1 MKKNILVFPC
11 GSEIGLEICRSMR
24 LSTHFTLWGGS
35 SVADH
40 GKFEFVNYID
50 GLPMVY
56 EEDFVQ
62 KLNDVIRRYQIDLI
76 MPAYDSVIDK
86 LAEHREEVACRIV
99 MSPSETCRIA
109 CSKGETYRRLKGV
122 VPVPRVYGKDEDMDM
137 PVFLKPDAGCGSR
150 GCRRAESPE
159 EVRFEMARNPSLL
172 ALEYLPGREYTV
184 DCFTDRRHRLLYVQG
199 RCRARISNGISVNSH
214 LVDDPRFHDLAVR
227 INAAIEFRGAWF
239 FQVKERAD
247 GELVLMEIA
256 PRIAG
261 TMELNRGLGVN
272 LPMLSAFDACD
283 MDVSI
288 LPNGLD
294 VVIDRALHSRFRT
307 NAVYDTVYVD
317 LDDTLVVDGKV
328 NSSLMA
334 FLYQARNELKRIVLL
349 SRHAKDIGETLSAS
363 CISPALFS
371 EIIHLKDRQD
381 RKSAHI
387 RKGERAVFIDDSFSE
402 RLDVLKSCGVPSFGP
417 ESVDVLQDGRS
428 V

>member
-1 MKKNILVFPC
+1 MKKNVLVFPC

-40 GKFEFVNYID
+40 GRFEFVNYID

-56 EEDFVQ
+56 EENFVE
-62 KLNDVIRRYQIDLI
+62 KLNVVIRQYGIDLI
-76 MPAYDSVIDK
+76 MPAYDSVIQK
-86 LAEHREEVACRIV
+86 LAEHRDEIACPVV
-99 MSPSETCRIA
+99 MSPSETCIVA
-109 CSKGETYRRLKGV
+109 CSKCETYRRLAGV
-122 VPVPRVYGKDEDMDM
+122 VPVPRIYTRDEAMEM
-137 PVFLKPDAGCGSR
+137 PVFLKPDSGCGSR
-150 GCRRAESPE
+150 GCRRVNTLE
-159 EVRFEMARNPSLL
+159 EARFEMARNPSLL
-172 ALEYLPGREYTV
+172 ALEFLPGKEYTI
-184 DCFTDRRHRLLYVQG
+184 DCFTDRTRRLLYAQG

-214 LVDDPRFHDLAVR
+214 LVDDARFRNLAEC
-227 INAAIEFRGAWF
+227 INSALAFRGAWF

-283 MDVSI
+283 MDVAI

-294 VVIDRALHSRFRT
+294 VVIDRALHARFQT
-307 NAVYDTVYVD
+307 SLVYDTVYVD

-328 NSSLMA
+328 NSELKA
-334 FLYQARNELKRIVLL
+334 FLYQARNENKRIVLL
-349 SRHAKDIGETLSAS
+349 SRHAKVIGETLANC
-363 CISPALFS
+363 CIAPELFA
-371 EIIHLKDRQD
+371 EIVHLKDRQD
-381 RKSAHI
+381 RKSAHM

-402 RLDVLKSCGVPSFGP
+402 RLDVQKNCGIPSFGP
-417 ESVDVLQDGRS
+417 DSVDVLLDGRRI
-428 V
+428 

>member
-35 SVADH
+35 SVDDH

-50 GLPMVY
+50 GLPMVN
-56 EEDFVQ
+56 EKDFVE
-62 KLNDVIRRYQIDLI
+62 KLNAVIRQYRIDLI
-76 MPAYDSVIDK
+76 MPAYDSVILK
-86 LAEHREEVACRIV
+86 LAEHRDELACPVV

-109 CSKGETYRRLKGV
+109 CSKGETYRRLAGV
-122 VPVPRVYGKDEDMDM
+122 VPVPRVWGPDEQMDM
-137 PVFLKPDAGCGSR
+137 PVFLKPDSGCGSR
-150 GCRRAESPE
+150 GCQRANTPE
-159 EVRFEMARNPSLL
+159 EVRFALARNPSLL
-172 ALEYLPGREYTV
+172 ALEYLPGREYTI
-184 DCFTDRRHRLLYVQG
+184 DCFTDRKHRLLFAQG
-199 RCRARISNGISVNSH
+199 RCRARITNGISVNSH
-214 LVDDPRFHDLAVR
+214 VVDDPRFHDLAVR
-227 INAAIEFRGAWF
+227 INSAIEFRGAWF

-272 LPMLSAFDACD
+272 LAMLSAFDACD

-307 NAVYDTVYVD
+307 NLVYDIVYVD

-334 FLYQARNELKRIVLL
+334 FLYQAKNAGKRIVLL
-349 SRHAKDIGETLSAS
+349 SRHAKDIDDTLSKC
-363 CISPALFS
+363 CIAPTLFS
-371 EIIHLKDRQD
+371 AIIHLQDRQD
-381 RKSAHI
+381 RKSAHVQ
-387 RKGERAVFIDDSFSE
+387 KGERAVFIDDSFSE
-402 RLDVLKSCGVPSFGP
+402 RLDVLKNCGVPSFGP
-417 ESVDVLQDGRS
+417 DSIDVLLDGRS
-428 V
+428 I